1 MSGDGV
7 TPPAPPSLPYAGG
20 ASLTHLALV
29 QETVVHMAKQQVM
42 REMEHQRQ
50 LLDRQLAQSTQSRQ
64 PAAGTAAIEASVTSD
79 ALVQQ
84 LLHKL
89 RSLLQEERFRQG
101 LIR

>member
-1 MSGDGV
+1 M
-7 TPPAPPSLPYAGG
+7 PPDLRGLPFAGG
-20 ASLTHLALV
+20 ASPTHLVLL
-29 QETVVHMAKQQVM
+29 QETVVHTVRRQVT

-50 LLDRQLAQSTQSRQ
+50 LLAREHAQAAQSRR
-64 PAAGTAAIEASVTSD
+64 PAASTAAAGESVTSD
-79 ALVQQ
+79 AVVQQ